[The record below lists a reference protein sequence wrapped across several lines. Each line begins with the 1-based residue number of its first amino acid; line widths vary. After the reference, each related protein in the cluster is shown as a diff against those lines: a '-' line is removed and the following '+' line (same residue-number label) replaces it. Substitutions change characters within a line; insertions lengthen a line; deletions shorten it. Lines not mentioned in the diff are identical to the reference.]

1 MLTWLF
7 LAVYVSVKMEY
18 LATDMYKTDLS
29 YLYIDFLVSYVNVS
43 YSKRYVNVVPVF
55 N

>member
-18 LATDMYKTDLS
+18 LATEMYKTDLS
-29 YLYIDFLVSYVNVS
+29 YLYIDFLIIYVNVS